1 MFGSD
6 KRSTWKLKS
15 ELTRFVPRADGKV
28 NLDDP
33 AGEIQVLLG
42 GCYTILIQRSFNQ
55 SGEDFLLPIEVTPA
69 NSVHMLWLLPQYF
82 IMTVAEV
89 MFSVTGLQFS
99 FTQAPARMRSVMQAA
114 WLLTVAFGNLIVIVV
129 AEAKAIDRQSMEFF
143 LFAALMGIDMLLFI
157 YMASRYNYVDK
168 TDDVGDGEKSAEEK
182 SFAQKPVATY
192 ASDNGGYND
201 SAM

>member
-1 MFGSD
+1 
-6 KRSTWKLKS
+6 
-15 ELTRFVPRADGKV
+15 
-28 NLDDP
+28 
-33 AGEIQVLLG
+33 
-42 GCYTILIQRSFNQ
+42 
-55 SGEDFLLPIEVTPA
+55 
-69 NSVHMLWLLPQYF
+69 
-82 IMTVAEV
+82 
-89 MFSVTGLQFS
+89 
-99 FTQAPARMRSVMQAA
+99 
-114 WLLTVAFGNLIVIVV
+114 
-129 AEAKAIDRQSMEFF
+129 MEFF